1 MANPVLTRTFG
12 EEQATSTATA
22 DTAAASTPIMVAP
35 GEARMELGGTIGKT
49 GILLFIVIAFA
60 TWGWTLVDPAE
71 GTTWPLWLTF
81 AILGALLVGIVGLF
95 MPRLAWLFGPI
106 YTAAQGVVLGA
117 ISHVYSDAFEGI
129 VLQALL
135 ATASIFMVML
145 VLFITRTIRVT
156 ERFRGVVIGAT
167 LGIALFYLVSIVMSL
182 FGVQVPLV
190 WDTGLLGIA
199 FSAVVVIV
207 AAFNLML
214 DFDLIERGIAMG
226 APSYME
232 WYAAWALMITMIWLY
247 LEMLRLLGKLRS

>member
-12 EEQATSTATA
+12 QEQTAATA
-22 DTAAASTPIMVAP
+22 DVTATKAPIAAVP
-35 GEARMELGGTIGKT
+35 GVERMELGGTVGKA
-49 GILLFIVIAFA
+49 GILLFIVVAFA

-71 GTTWPLWLTF
+71 GTTWPAWLTF
-81 AILGALLVGIVGLF
+81 AVLGAFLVGIVGLF
-95 MPRLAWLFGPI
+95 MPRLAWLFGPV
-106 YTAAQGVVLGA
+106 YAAAQGVVLGA
-117 ISHVYSDAFEGI
+117 ISHVYDDAFEGI
-129 VLQALL
+129 VLQAIL
-135 ATASIFMVML
+135 ATAAIFMVML

-156 ERFRGVVIGAT
+156 ERSRGVIIGAT

-190 WDTGLLGIA
+190 WDTGWIGIA
-199 FSAVVVIV
+199 FSAFVIIV

-232 WYAAWALMITMIWLY
+232 WYAAWALMITIIWLY

>member
-12 EEQATSTATA
+12 QEQAAATA
-22 DTAAASTPIMVAP
+22 DAAVSAAPIVAAP
-35 GEARMELGGTIGKT
+35 GEERMELGGTIGKT
-49 GILLFIVIAFA
+49 GILLFIVVAFA
-60 TWGWTLVDPAE
+60 TWGWTLVDPAQ
-71 GTTWPLWLTF
+71 GTVWPTWLTF
-81 AILGALLVGIVGLF
+81 AVLGALLVGIVGLF

-117 ISHVYSDAFEGI
+117 ISHVYDAAFEGI

-135 ATASIFMVML
+135 ATAAIFLVML
-145 VLFITRTIRVT
+145 VLFATRTIRVT
-156 ERFRGVVIGAT
+156 ERTRGIVIGAT

-190 WDTGLLGIA
+190 WDTGWIGIA
-199 FSAVVVIV
+199 FSALVVIV

-214 DFDLIERGIAMG
+214 DFDLIERGIVMG

-232 WYAAWALMITMIWLY
+232 WYAAWALMITIIWLY